1 MAMEPRTRETSENA
15 RGLGDMIFSNP
26 DRFDQYIAEAQAAD
40 FSGWDFG
47 WLEGRMIQEDP
58 PWDYLTLVKSY
69 FKQTHSLLDM
79 GTGGGELLASLAP
92 LPPDVH
98 ATESFQLNIGIAQKR
113 LSPLNVRVHAIDEC
127 ELLPFNDAYFDLVI
141 NRHESFDLD
150 EVSRVL
156 KPGGTFIT
164 QQVSGLDNLELN
176 QVLEADFSFPFF
188 HWSLESTLIKLYE
201 KDWAVELAEK
211 AAPRPLFW
219 ISVPSFI
226 TSKPFHGRSKA
237 SASKPIFEGLVR
249 VHNII
254 EKQGKFES
262 TAHRFLIVAK
272 KKERTI

>member
-1 MAMEPRTRETSENA
+1 
-15 RGLGDMIFSNP
+15 MIFSNP

-211 AAPRPLFW
+211 AAHKTTFLDIGAVFYYL
-219 ISVPSFI
+219 
-226 TSKPFHGRSKA
+226 KA
-237 SASKPIFEGLVR
+237 IPWQIQGFSLETHFEGLVR